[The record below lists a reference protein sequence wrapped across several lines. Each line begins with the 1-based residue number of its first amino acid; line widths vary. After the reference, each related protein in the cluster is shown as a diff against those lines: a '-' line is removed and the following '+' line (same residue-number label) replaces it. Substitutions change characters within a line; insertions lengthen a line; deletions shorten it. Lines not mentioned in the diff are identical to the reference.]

1 MYTVYECLLLKK
13 TKKTELIL
21 DLKFIVSHCLE
32 FWLSNCEPVSENVC
46 KACSP
51 VWSHA
56 MLLDKRSKF
65 HGIQERRKRE
75 EVQMKDNSSCCFS
88 HGKWIERGDT
98 CFLVCFFNDCI
109 LQKIIN
115 GHSLDPSINTRLQK
129 KVAVVSNG
137 WQKQWVLKRTV
148 AGGVSCLF
156 GCCQHVVQQ
165 WRLMT
170 SAQGKTQTSSD
181 DITCTC
187 FRQMSLHV
195 GGSWADSWKMIF
207 ASLAGAPPVIW
218 FLGKQISLLANSC
231 QCCKLKRLFGG
242 TLTYTFKLVHDKTLS
257 IHPFTYPHTPE
268 PIPAVFGQ

>member
-1 MYTVYECLLLKK
+1 MYARHAHPCEVMRCFWIREANSMEFKKEGQEKRFKWKTIQAVVFHMESELK
-13 TKKTELIL
+13 
-21 DLKFIVSHCLE
+21 
-32 FWLSNCEPVSENVC
+32 
-46 KACSP
+46 
-51 VWSHA
+51 
-56 MLLDKRSKF
+56 
-65 HGIQERRKRE
+65 
-75 EVQMKDNSSCCFS
+75 EVTRVF
-88 HGKWIERGDT
+88 GY
-98 CFLVCFFNDCI
+98 VFFNDRI

-129 KVAVVSNG
+129 KIAVVSNG

-181 DITCTC
+181 DTTCTC